1 MSKAFG
7 YRAFGGPEHQ
17 EFLDR
22 PVPVPGPD
30 RLQIAVRAAGVNPID
45 WKIRNGWLGT
55 DRPLPA
61 VLGAE
66 AAGVVEA
73 VGPGVEGFAVGDEVF
88 GVTVA
93 GGYAE
98 HTLLDAAVS
107 ARKPAEV
114 PFATAAALPVAGATA
129 WDAVEQLALEPG
141 RTLLVLG
148 IAGGVGSAAAQIAR
162 ARGVKV
168 VGTAADRNRDWVA
181 SFGATQV
188 RYGEGVADR
197 IRTAAPDGVDGLLD
211 LIGGEDLREA
221 AAVLADRTRL
231 VSTADPD
238 TAAALGGSA
247 VRRNPGREALAA
259 LAALVAAGGLDP
271 RITAT
276 YPLDRAPE
284 ALAEVE
290 SGHARGKLV
299 LVVE

>member
-7 YRAFGGPEHQ
+7 FRAYGGPENQ
-17 EFLDR
+17 EFLER
-22 PVPVPGPD
+22 PVPVAGPG
-30 RLQIAVRAAGVNPID
+30 RILIAVRAAGINPAD
-45 WKIRNGWLGT
+45 WKIRNGWFGT
-55 DRPLPA
+55 DQPLPR
-61 VLGAE
+61 VLGVE
-66 AAGVVEA
+66 AAGVVLETGA
-73 VGPGVEGFAVGDEVF
+73 GVEGFAPGDEVF
-88 GVTVA
+88 GIAVA

-98 HTLLDAAVS
+98 HTLLDAGAA
-107 ARKPAEV
+107 ARKPPGV
-114 PFATAAALPVAGATA
+114 GFADAAALPVAAATA
-129 WDAVEQLALEPG
+129 YDAVDQLAPEPG

-168 VGTAADRNRDWVA
+168 VGTASDRNRDWVE

-197 IRTAAPDGVDGLLD
+197 IRTAVPDGVDALLD

-221 AAVLADRTRL
+221 AAVLADRSRL

-238 TAAALGGSA
+238 TAAALGGSP
-247 VRRNPGREALAA
+247 VRRSPVGDVLTA
-259 LAALVAAGGLDP
+259 LAALVESGALDP
-271 RITAT
+271 RVTAT
-276 YPLDRAPE
+276 YPLDRAAE